1 VIREATSDD
10 IPEIV
15 EMGMAFAN
23 EGHYRGLFAASRERM
38 QTIAQ
43 SMLDSDGMTI
53 IVASDGHDLIG
64 MVGIAVG
71 DHAFSGEKIAGE
83 QFWYVKPGSRNGVGQ
98 RLMRAAEQW
107 ARRQNATRLQMVAP
121 DDRVGALYTRKGYA
135 RLEMTYQKDLV

>member
-10 IPEIV
+10 IPEVV

-23 EGHYRGLFAASRERM
+23 EGHYRGMFVATPQRM
-38 QTIAQ
+38 QAIAQ
-43 SMLDSDGMTI
+43 SMVTSDGMAI
-53 IVASDGHDLIG
+53 LVASDGHHLIG
-64 MVGIAVG
+64 MVGIAIG

-107 ARRQNATRLQMVAP
+107 ARRQHATRLQMVAP
-121 DDRVGALYTRKGYA
+121 DDRVGALYARKGYS
-135 RLEMTYQKDLV
+135 RLEMTYQKDLI